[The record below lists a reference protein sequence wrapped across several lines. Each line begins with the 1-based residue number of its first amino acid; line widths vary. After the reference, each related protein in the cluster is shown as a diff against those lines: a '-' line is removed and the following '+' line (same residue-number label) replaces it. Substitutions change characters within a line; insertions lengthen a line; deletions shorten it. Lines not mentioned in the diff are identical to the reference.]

1 MLILGKVNYSDEWQ
15 LLRQYHPSQ
24 ATRPQPPSSPDSPA
38 PQRVSPT
45 PLCVSLIPHCQH
57 LTTPEGTTTHQ
68 KEEVKIN
75 QICFSMSNFC
85 STEIWQSLQFN
96 LLNKRDIRS
105 RNSQNREHGSTE
117 HGSTEVLGET
127 GPGPTETEERTM
139 PEAQIDLVI
148 TASWG
153 CFGLL
158 FVLFCYFWFFVL
170 FWLFKLSGGKYSTE
184 RTSLKSILS
193 LHFKYSLES
202 NCCRMENTILSTLNC
217 SNTEKVSHMA
227 LYIMTI

>member
-1 MLILGKVNYSDEWQ
+1 MSMLILGKVNYSGEWQ
-15 LLRQYHPSQ
+15 LLRQCHPSQ

-38 PQRVSPT
+38 PQRISPT

-105 RNSQNREHGSTE
+105 RNSQNESM
-117 HGSTEVLGET
+117 
-127 GPGPTETEERTM
+127 GPQNTV
-139 PEAQIDLVI
+139 AQKSWVRLVQDQQKQK
-148 TASWG
+148 SVP
-153 CFGLL
+153 C
-158 FVLFCYFWFFVL
+158 
-170 FWLFKLSGGKYSTE
+170 
-184 RTSLKSILS
+184 LK
-193 LHFKYSLES
+193 HK
-202 NCCRMENTILSTLNC
+202 
-217 SNTEKVSHMA
+217 
-227 LYIMTI
+227 